1 MGSEEP
7 VEFEQSE
14 RIQEQVLQE
23 EQAQENTQSEKKK
36 RVESVQANT
45 SVLIL

>member
-7 VEFEQSE
+7 IEFEQSE

-23 EQAQENTQSEKKK
+23 EQAQENTQSKKK
-36 RVESVQANT
+36 KKSRICAS
-45 SVLIL
+45 